1 MKKYMKYAIG
11 MMLFMPL
18 ASCDS
23 TGVSVCKQTYDA
35 MSRLAVDS
43 TMTVHGYHFASE
55 AEADFRAFYMQLND
69 KDRVAVNRYVRSC
82 KAARKRKAERRASCA
97 GELNALLED

>member
-1 MKKYMKYAIG
+1 MKYAIG

-23 TGVSVCKQTYDA
+23 TGVSICKQTYQA
-35 MSRLAVDS
+35 MTRLAVDS
-43 TMTVHGYHFASE
+43 TMTVHGYQSAAQ
-55 AEADFRAFYMQLND
+55 AEEDFRDVYMQLND
-69 KDRVAVNRYVRSC
+69 KDRVEVNRYVLRC
-82 KAARKRKAERRASCA
+82 KAIQKRKAETRAARA